1 MYEGSPPCFLLVLTE
16 APSWT
21 EGLKEQGYTL
31 GGSQDR
37 DPRPT
42 ALDPDLGPGSKLVS
56 EGWAVSQLGGVVHTH
71 SWGFRPQFGGKTS
84 KIDGTGV
91 LTS

>member
-42 ALDPDLGPGSKLVS
+42 ALDPDLGPPQDRSWFQRVGQSVS
-56 EGWAVSQLGGVVHTH
+56 GGGVVHTH
-71 SWGFRPQFGGKTS
+71 SWGFRPRFGGKTS
-84 KIDGTGV
+84 K
-91 LTS
+91 